1 MGDKI
6 MQMLLLKSTV
16 KYVFILV
23 TFGLF
28 TAAANATETAG
39 YEGWE
44 KDSTYDEYYNY
55 KERDSLKG
63 EVVQFKEVTPLPGMA
78 AGTAFILEEGGEE
91 ILVHLCPMAFST
103 PEETG
108 IRKGI
113 KTKVSGSWAVI
124 EGQDIFIAAKVK
136 QGENFVFK
144 VRLTK
149 DGTPFWSLSPE
160 ELEKELASN

>member
-1 MGDKI
+1 
-6 MQMLLLKSTV
+6 MQMLLQKSSLK
-16 KYVFILV
+16 YALIFITL
-23 TFGLF
+23 GLF
-28 TAAANATETAG
+28 TAANASEQAG
-39 YEGWE
+39 YDGWE
-44 KDSTYDEYYNY
+44 KDSAYDEYYNY

-63 EVVQFKEVTPLPGMA
+63 KVVQLKEVTPLPGMA
-78 AGTAFILEEGGEE
+78 PGTAFVLEEGGEK
-91 ILVHLCPMAFST
+91 ILVHLCPVAFSA
-103 PEETG
+103 PDETG

-124 EGQDIFIAAKVK
+124 EGEDVFIAAKVK

-160 ELEKELASN
+160 ELKKELASN

>member
-1 MGDKI
+1 
-6 MQMLLLKSTV
+6 
-16 KYVFILV
+16 
-23 TFGLF
+23 
-28 TAAANATETAG
+28 
-39 YEGWE
+39 
-44 KDSTYDEYYNY
+44 
-55 KERDSLKG
+55 
-63 EVVQFKEVTPLPGMA
+63 
-78 AGTAFILEEGGEE
+78 
-91 ILVHLCPMAFST
+91 MAFSA
-103 PEETG
+103 PDETG

-160 ELEKELASN
+160 ELKKELVPYS